1 VAHSLGAAAVAIA
14 LRKGMPARCL
24 VFVGAPLQ
32 PLDWVHAFARRLGLG
47 PAVMDR
53 MRQRSQRRIDFD
65 WDDLVVRP
73 PAGSP
78 PPPLL
83 VVHDRDDR
91 EVPWEDGA
99 GIAAG
104 WPGARLLTTSGL
116 GHRRILR
123 APAVLAAVAEF
134 VAEDRPA
141 SDPVVATAC
150 THDRASRGGLCQDCA
165 LEADLFAPDRRRLD
179 PSVA

>member
-1 VAHSLGAAAVAIA
+1 
-14 LRKGMPARCL
+14 
-24 VFVGAPLQ
+24 
-32 PLDWVHAFARRLGLG
+32 
-47 PAVMDR
+47 MDR

-78 PPPLL
+78 PPLL
-83 VVHDRDDR
+83 VVHDREDR
-91 EVPWEDGA
+91 EVPWQDGA

-123 APAVLAAVAEF
+123 APAVVAAVAGF
-134 VAEDRPA
+134 LAERRVPKDAPA
-141 SDPVVATAC
+141 E
-150 THDRASRGGLCQDCA
+150 ASCAHARTSSAAGGGCEDCA